1 MKDQQHAIDGRPA
14 TEKKHVHDA
23 HAFAEKPLD
32 DDEKCDPGM
41 PVSSHGSASPT
52 PPDVQDDDDDD
63 NSDAA
68 SVGGQ
73 RNTMT
78 SKQLRIAIPALSVC
92 LFVSFIDQT
101 SVSTATPAIAVDLNT
116 GTATSWIGTS
126 FLIASTSFQLINGRV
141 SDIFGRKNLLLWSL
155 MLMAL
160 GDLGCGFARTDIQ
173 LFVLR
178 AIAGIGGGGINSL
191 VMIIVSDITTLQN
204 RGKYQGRCLSHPLNR
219 HSYLLFCVGWLGAI
233 IALGNGAGPFLGG
246 AIVEGATW
254 RWVFWMI
261 PIMSI
266 PTAVVIL
273 FFLPLKH
280 RTGDHVEKLKKIDYG
295 GMVLNVASTLLLLIP
310 LSGGGVTYSWASP
323 FFIACTATGVVLG
336 VLFVLY
342 EWKLVKLP
350 IMPLRLYQAPHCSA
364 LYLQTFL
371 IGLAYFG
378 NFFYLPLYFQSILR
392 YSPLASG
399 ALILPVVISTS
410 FTSIISG
417 QYMNKVGSYMH
428 CILVGFALWTLGN
441 GLTLLFG
448 RNTGIAVLII
458 IGIIEGAGI
467 GLTLQPTL
475 VGMYANGRSE
485 DRAVTTGL
493 RNFIRTI
500 GGAFGLVISG
510 VILSNTLSRDLS
522 HQPFVSESLMQQLTS
537 STYDLAKFGLSQ
549 DEQEDVFEAYML
561 GLHYIF
567 IFFTVCS
574 GLGLFLTFWVG
585 NTSLKAPKKLDEED
599 AMPASTQDDRSSPH
613 IILGRDLEANEA
625 ISDEKAASVES
636 NAPHPK

>member
-1 MKDQQHAIDGRPA
+1 MKDHKRQTVDGQA
-14 TEKKHVHDA
+14 AMENNT
-23 HAFAEKPLD
+23 HAFVEKPSEY
-32 DDEKCDPGM
+32 DEKCNPGT
-41 PVSSHGSASPT
+41 PASSHNSPSPT
-52 PPDVQDDDDDD
+52 PLDEQDNNGDD

-78 SKQLRIAIPALSVC
+78 SRQLRIAIPALSVC

-126 FLIASTSFQLINGRV
+126 FLIASTAFQLINGRL

-160 GDLGCGFARTDIQ
+160 GDLGCGFAKTDVQ

-178 AIAGIGGGGINSL
+178 AIAGVGGGGINSL

-204 RGKYQGRCLSHPLNR
+204 RGKYQ
-219 HSYLLFCVGWLGAI
+219 GWLGAI

-280 RTGDHVEKLKKIDYG
+280 RSGDHLEKLKKIDYG
-295 GMVLNVASTLLLLIP
+295 GMVLNIASTLLLLIP
-310 LSGGGVTYSWASP
+310 LSGGGVTYAWASP
-323 FFIACTATGVVLG
+323 FFIACTITGAVLG

-410 FTSIISG
+410 FASIASG
-417 QYMNKVGSYMH
+417 TYMNRVGSYMH

-441 GLTLLFG
+441 GLTLLFD
-448 RNTGIAVLII
+448 RKTSLAVLII

-475 VGMYANGRSE
+475 VGMYANGRGE

-500 GGAFGLVISG
+500 GGAFGLVVSG

-522 HQPFVSESLMQQLTS
+522 HQSFVSESLMQQLTS

-549 DEQEDVFEAYML
+549 NQQEDVFDTYML

-585 NTSLKAPKKLDEED
+585 NTSLKAPKKLDEEEVVPATTRDD
-599 AMPASTQDDRSSPH
+599 APQPQV
-613 IILGRDLEANEA
+613 ILGRNLEVQDVVA
-625 ISDEKAASVES
+625 DEKGGDVES
-636 NAPHPK
+636 TAHPR

>member
-1 MKDQQHAIDGRPA
+1 MRDQQASVNETNSMQPGEDNNTCVGH
-14 TEKKHVHDA
+14 TL
-23 HAFAEKPLD
+23 AEKPSGD
-32 DDEKCDPGM
+32 DVLCDPET
-41 PVSSHGSASPT
+41 PTKNLHSPPASPT
-52 PPDVQDDDDDD
+52 IQRVDNDDD
-63 NSDAA
+63 SDAA
-68 SVGGQ
+68 SIGGQ

-78 SKQLRIAIPALSVC
+78 STQLRIAIPALSVC

-126 FLIASTSFQLINGRV
+126 FLIASTAFQLINGRL
-141 SDIFGRKNLLLWSL
+141 SDIFGRKNLLLISL
-155 MLMAL
+155 TLMAL
-160 GDLGCGFARTDIQ
+160 GDLGCGFARTAVQ

-204 RGKYQGRCLSHPLNR
+204 RGKYQG
-219 HSYLLFCVGWLGAI
+219 WLGAI

-254 RWVFWMI
+254 RWVFWII
-261 PIMSI
+261 PIMSV
-266 PTAVVIL
+266 PTSMVIL

-280 RTGDHVEKLKKIDYG
+280 RSGDHLEKIKKIDYG
-295 GMVLNVASTLLLLIP
+295 GMLLNIASTLLLLIP
-310 LSGGGVTYSWASP
+310 LSGGGVTYAWASP
-323 FFIACTATGVVLG
+323 FFIACTVVGAVLG

-342 EWKLVKLP
+342 EWKLVALP
-350 IMPLRLYQAPHCSA
+350 IMPLRLYRAPHCWA

-378 NFFYLPLYFQSILR
+378 NFFYLPIYFQSVLR
-392 YSPLASG
+392 YSPLVSG
-399 ALILPVVISTS
+399 ALILPVVITTS
-410 FTSIISG
+410 FASIASG
-417 QYMNKVGSYMH
+417 QYMNRVGSYMH
-428 CILVGFALWTLGN
+428 CILLGFGLWTLGN
-441 GLTLLFG
+441 GLTLLFD
-448 RNTGIAVLII
+448 RDTSLAVLIVAL
-458 IGIIEGAGI
+458 IIEGAGI

-475 VGMYANGRSE
+475 VGMYANSRAE

-510 VILSNTLSRDLS
+510 AILSNTLSRDLS
-522 HQPFVSESLMQQLTS
+522 NRPFVSDDLMSQLTS
-537 STYDLAKFGLSQ
+537 STYDLDQFGLSSDQ
-549 DEQEDVFEAYML
+549 KHEVFDTYML

-574 GLGLFLTFWVG
+574 GLSLSLTFWVG
-585 NTSLKAPKKLDEED
+585 NTSLKAPKKLDEEAAQRTTSPD
-599 AMPASTQDDRSSPH
+599 EPQQEVIHGQDV
-613 IILGRDLEANEA
+613 ETEEKM
-625 ISDEKAASVES
+625 SDEKSRVGEAV
-636 NAPHPK
+636 